1 VIGEAIGVGIAAGI
15 LSGLFG
21 VGGGIVFVP
30 ALVILFDLGQVR
42 AEATS
47 LIAIIP
53 VALLG
58 AYRQHRYGNIRIR
71 EGIVIGLI
79 SAAGGALGVWL
90 ANYLPE
96 RALQIGFAA
105 LMVAIAVQLVRRGL
119 AERARE

>member
-1 VIGEAIGVGIAAGI
+1 MIAEAIGLGIAAGI

-30 ALVILFDLGQVR
+30 ALVLFFDLSQVS

-47 LIAIIP
+47 LIAMIP

-58 AYRQHRYGNIRIR
+58 AYRQHRYDNIEVRQ
-71 EGIVIGLI
+71 GVVIGLI
-79 SAAGGALGVWL
+79 SAGGGVLGVWL

-96 RALQIGFAA
+96 RTLQYGFAG
-105 LMVAIAVQLVRRGL
+105 LTLVIAAQLVRRAL
-119 AERARE
+119 AERAKQ

>member
-96 RALQIGFAA
+96 RTLQIGFAA

>member
-1 VIGEAIGVGIAAGI
+1 VIGEAIGVGIAAGV

-30 ALVILFDLGQVR
+30 ALVILFDLSQVR

-58 AYRQHRYGNIRIR
+58 AYRQHRYGNIRVR
-71 EGIVIGLI
+71 EGIVIGVI
-79 SAAGGALGVWL
+79 SAGGGALGVWL

-96 RALQIGFAA
+96 RTLQIGFAA
-105 LMVAIAVQLVRRGL
+105 LMLAIAVQLVRRGL

>member
-1 VIGEAIGVGIAAGI
+1 VIAEAVGVGIAAGV

-47 LIAIIP
+47 LVAIIP

-58 AYRQHRYGNIRIR
+58 AHRQHRYGNIRVR

-79 SAAGGALGVWL
+79 SAAGAALGVWL

-96 RALQIGFAA
+96 RTLQVGFAA
-105 LMVAIAVQLVRRGL
+105 LMLASAVQLVRHAL

>member
-79 SAAGGALGVWL
+79 SAVGGALGVWL

-96 RALQIGFAA
+96 RTLQIGFAA

>member
-1 VIGEAIGVGIAAGI
+1 MIGEAIGVGIAAGI

-96 RALQIGFAA
+96 RTLQIGFAA

>member
-1 VIGEAIGVGIAAGI
+1 VIAEAIAVGIAAGI

-30 ALVILFDLGQVR
+30 ALVILFDLSQVR

-47 LIAIIP
+47 LVAIIP

-58 AYRQHRYGNIRIR
+58 AYRQRQYGNIRVR

-79 SAAGGALGVWL
+79 SAGGGALGVWL

-96 RALQIGFAA
+96 RTLQIGFAA
-105 LMVAIAVQLVRRGL
+105 LMVAIAVQLVRHAL
-119 AERARE
+119 AERAAE

>member
-1 VIGEAIGVGIAAGI
+1 VIAEAIGVGIAAGV

-47 LIAIIP
+47 LLAIIP

-58 AYRQHRYGNIRIR
+58 AYRQHRYGNIRLR
-71 EGIVIGLI
+71 DGLVIGLI
-79 SAAGGALGVWL
+79 SAGGAALGVWL

-96 RALQIGFAA
+96 RTLEVGFAA
-105 LMVAIAVQLVRRGL
+105 LMVAIAAQLVRHAL

>member
-1 VIGEAIGVGIAAGI
+1 MIAEAVGAGIAAGV

-47 LIAIIP
+47 LVAIIP

-58 AYRQHRYGNIRIR
+58 AYRQRQYGNIRVR

-79 SAAGGALGVWL
+79 SAGGGALGVWL

-96 RALQIGFAA
+96 RTLQIGFAA
-105 LMVAIAVQLVRRGL
+105 LMLAIAVQLVRRGL